1 MKNVGELNQSDESKE
16 KKKGRNLGKGL
27 KNFIGRRI
35 TTSKLQEQ
43 LQQATTELET
53 AEKELAPIDQELEKT
68 KNNIAT
74 TKKKLQAAKATL
86 ETAENKVQ
94 AEIKIL
100 DLKFNQTKNQA
111 ERTSE
116 RETLQASGKLEAA
129 IKNAEEEMR
138 KIKEQI
144 EKIILDAEKEAEK
157 EAGKEAQAKAA
168 AEIDAVTTETKRQV
182 AKAILEQT
190 GAIEKLT
197 RKHKPVPQT
206 NDASQTTA
214 TKPTILKGWPGS
226 WRKRK
231 SSSELATG
239 EQVLL
244 AKENEKKALD
254 AITAKTNH
262 DIAEAKATAT
272 ATARQKIMAE
282 KKQEIDAAEA
292 SKNNEIDEAKKIN
305 NDEIAKATLKK
316 ENAIKQ
322 AQNKY
327 DRTIQT
333 IKETSA
339 AEINTATQA
348 IETIK
353 QELVKEEAE
362 LEKQTIAQT
371 AAKKRV
377 EKAIEKKQA
386 AQEALSQRTR
396 KKTQQNK
403 EPEPS
408 TVLTA
413 EGKNKSLE
421 TSDTAPTINTQQP
434 TKEEV
439 PAPEQNPIQ
448 SSDSGSDS
456 GESEYE
462 EEEEEEN
469 NFSKTSNRTS
479 KSGRLGEVK
488 KQSQPS
494 SKSDVRPAHY
504 PAATGIEVK
513 TDQSTGEDAPK
524 TVTSYFSLQLF
535 FVMGEKTHKLLK
547 NPKTILAALVLF
559 LISAAVLLALTYGV
573 SASPFLAAWITAPLA
588 AQIAV
593 GVFSGLMLTAS
604 VYGALAR
611 NNFFRSAP
619 KSADVSLPA
628 TPQSFSNLSFG
639 MTNRGQEG

>member
-1 MKNVGELNQSDESKE
+1 MKNVGELKKDDQSNR
-16 KKKGRNLGKGL
+16 KKNGNLLKGFKNKLG
-27 KNFIGRRI
+27 RI

-43 LQQATTELET
+43 LQTATTELET
-53 AEKELAPIDQELEKT
+53 AEKELAPIDQKLEKT
-68 KNNIAT
+68 KNNIT
-74 TKKKLQAAKATL
+74 TAQKKLQAAKATL

-94 AEIKIL
+94 TKIKTV
-100 DLKFNQTKNQA
+100 DLKFNQIKNQA

-116 RETLQASGKLEAA
+116 RETLNASNKLKAA
-129 IKNAEEEMR
+129 IKSADEEMR
-138 KIKEQI
+138 EIKEQI
-144 EKIILDAEKEAEK
+144 EKIILDAEKKAET
-157 EAGKEAQAKAA
+157 EAQAKAA
-168 AEIDAVTTETKRQV
+168 AEIDTVKTETEEQV
-182 AKAILEQT
+182 AKAILAKT
-190 GAIEKLT
+190 NAIEKLQ

-214 TKPTILKGWPGS
+214 TKPTILKGWADA

-239 EQVLL
+239 EQVFL
-244 AKENEKKALD
+244 AKENARKALD

-282 KKQEIDAAEA
+282 KKQEVDAAEA
-292 SKNNEIDEAKKIN
+292 RKNTKIDEAEKIN

-316 ENAIKQ
+316 ENAIKN
-322 AQNKY
+322 AQSQY
-327 DRTIQT
+327 DLTIQT
-333 IKETSA
+333 IRETSA

-353 QELVKEEAE
+353 LVLVKEEAE
-362 LEKQTIAQT
+362 LEQQTIAQT
-371 AAKKRV
+371 AAKERV
-377 EKAIEKKQA
+377 KKATEKKQA
-386 AQEALSQRTR
+386 AQEALNQRTR
-396 KKTQQNK
+396 EQTQQNK

-408 TVLTA
+408 TVLAA
-413 EGKNKSLE
+413 EGKNKPLE
-421 TSDTAPTINTQQP
+421 TSDTASTINTQQP
-434 TKEEV
+434 TKEKF

-448 SSDSGSDS
+448 FSDSGSDS

-469 NFSKTSNRTS
+469 NFSKTFNRTS
-479 KSGRLGEVK
+479 ESSGLGEVK

-494 SKSDVRPAHY
+494 SKSDVHQARY
-504 PAATGIEVK
+504 PTSTGIEK
-513 TDQSTGEDAPK
+513 TDQSTGEDVPK

-535 FVMGEKTHKLLK
+535 FVMGEKLK
-547 NPKTILAALVLF
+547 NPKTIRAALVLF

-619 KSADVSLPA
+619 KPVDVSLPA
-628 TPQSFSNLSFG
+628 TQQGFSNLSLG
-639 MTNRGQEG
+639 MTNGGQGS